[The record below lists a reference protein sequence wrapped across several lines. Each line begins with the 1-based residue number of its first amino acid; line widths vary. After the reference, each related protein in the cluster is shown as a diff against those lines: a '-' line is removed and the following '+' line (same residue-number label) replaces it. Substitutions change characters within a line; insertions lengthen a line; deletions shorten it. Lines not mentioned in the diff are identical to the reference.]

1 MIVLDENLLGLRL
14 NNPIAVWYAG
24 RVCYV
29 TDLRPGTVIKD
40 EAIPQ
45 VLQQLKG
52 ATFVTTNVA
61 DFWRHA
67 PAHARYGIVCLS
79 LPNER
84 LREVPELRRRLLRLP
99 EFTTKATRMGK
110 VVRVGRRQIQYYA
123 AGDNR
128 VYTLTWQGSKL
139 PPPPGVTRRI

>member
-1 MIVLDENLLGLRL
+1 M
-14 NNPIAVWYAG
+14 
-24 RVCYV
+24 
-29 TDLRPGTVIKD
+29 
-40 EAIPQ
+40 
-45 VLQQLKG
+45 
-52 ATFVTTNVA
+52 TTNVA

-139 PPPPGVTRRI
+139 PPPLGVTRRI

>member
-14 NNPIAVWYAG
+14 NNPIAVWYPG

-45 VLQQLKG
+45 CLQQFKG
-52 ATFVTTNVA
+52 ATFVTTNVG
-61 DFWRHA
+61 DFWRRA
-67 PAHARYGIVCLS
+67 LAHARYGIVCLA

-84 LREVPELRRRLLRLP
+84 LREVPELLRRLLRLP
-99 EFTTKATRMGK
+99 EFTTKTARMGK
-110 VVRVGRRQIQYYA
+110 VIRVGRRQIQYYA
-123 AGDNR
+123 ASDKR
-128 VYTLTWQGSKL
+128 VYTLTWSD
-139 PPPPGVTRRI
+139 

>member
-14 NNPIAVWYAG
+14 NNPITVWYPG

-45 VLQQLKG
+45 CLQQLKG
-52 ATFVTTNVA
+52 ATFVTTNVV
-61 DFWRHA
+61 DFWRRTL
-67 PAHARYGIVCLS
+67 AHTRYGIVCLS

-84 LREVPELRRRLLRLP
+84 LREVPELLLRLLRLP
-99 EFTTKATRMGK
+99 EFTTKADRLGK

-123 AGDNR
+123 ASDKR
-128 VYTLTWQGSKL
+128 VYTLTWSG
-139 PPPPGVTRRI
+139 

>member
-14 NNPIAVWYAG
+14 NNPIAVWYPG

-29 TDLRPGTVIKD
+29 TDLRPRTVIKD

-45 VLQQLKG
+45 LLQHLKG

-61 DFWRHA
+61 DFWQHTLA
-67 PAHARYGIVCLS
+67 NARYAIICLS

-84 LREVPELRRRLLRLP
+84 LREVPELLRRLLRLP
-99 EFTTKATRMGK
+99 KFTTKTARMGK
-110 VVRVGRRQIQYYA
+110 VVRVGRQQIRYYA
-123 AGDNR
+123 AGDNH
-128 VYTLTWQGSKL
+128 VHILAW
-139 PPPPGVTRRI
+139 

>member
-1 MIVLDENLLGLRL
+1 MIVLDENLLSLRL
-14 NNPIAVWYAG
+14 NNPIAVWYPG

-45 VLQQLKG
+45 LLQYHKG

-61 DFWRHA
+61 DFWRHVQ
-67 PAHARYGIVCLS
+67 AHARYGIVCFS

-84 LREVPELRRRLLRLP
+84 LREVPELLQRLLRLS
-99 EFTTKATRMGK
+99 EFTTKAARMGK

-128 VYTLTWQGSKL
+128 VHILTW
-139 PPPPGVTRRI
+139 